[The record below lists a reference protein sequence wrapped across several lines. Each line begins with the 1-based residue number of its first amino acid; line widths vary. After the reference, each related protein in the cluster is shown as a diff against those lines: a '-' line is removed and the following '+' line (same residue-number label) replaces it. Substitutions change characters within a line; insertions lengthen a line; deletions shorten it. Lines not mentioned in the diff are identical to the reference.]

1 MIKLYAQNSALN
13 LAGPFETMTDVPVKR
28 NRTLPKQGIPSDQL
42 VTLMRGFHKQ
52 DKSRWEA
59 GQHSGTVYHGS
70 TTQLALPHR
79 SPSHAHAHPP
89 HTHHTLARRR
99 ARATYAPASSGEP
112 EHLKVQDEA
121 FALFSVSNPLHT
133 DVWPSVNKFESEII
147 AMTASLVNGG
157 DEGVCGTVTSGGT
170 ESVIMATKTHRQWA
184 ELEKGI
190 TEPEIICADS
200 AHAAIDKAC
209 DMLRIKLIKIPV
221 DPVTFQA
228 DPAKFEAAMSP
239 NTIMLYSSA
248 PNYPQGV
255 IDPIEA
261 LSNLAQS
268 KGVGLHV
275 DCCLGGFYL
284 PFLRRLPAHAATVP
298 AFDFALPGVT
308 SMSADTHK
316 YGYAT
321 KGTSVV
327 LYRSAELRQHQFFVY
342 PRWSGGLYA
351 TPSTAGSRP
360 GALSAACWASLMKLG
375 DEGFLRCTAQIAA
388 TVEKFK
394 AAIAATDGL
403 RMLGQPVGMVVAFVS
418 DDFNVYRLADAMA
431 SDGGYGLS
439 QCQHPPCVHICFTMR
454 HVHHIDAIIAAVRKC
469 TAALLAAPHDEAEEG
484 KGAAI
489 YGMAASMPKEGVD
502 AMMSSYLAGVT
513 DNGWE
518 EGAPPPG
525 SSKL

>member
-1 MIKLYAQNSALN
+1 MCVNDASTPAF
-13 LAGPFETMTDVPVKR
+13 PT
-28 NRTLPKQGIPSDQL
+28 
-42 VTLMRGFHKQ
+42 
-52 DKSRWEA
+52 SR
-59 GQHSGTVYHGS
+59 SLTPRLSPLSS
-70 TTQLALPHR
+70 TTQ
-79 SPSHAHAHPP
+79 
-89 HTHHTLARRR
+89 
-99 ARATYAPASSGEP
+99 
-112 EHLKVQDEA
+112 
-121 FALFSVSNPLHT
+121 
-133 DVWPSVNKFESEII
+133 
-147 AMTASLVNGG
+147 
-157 DEGVCGTVTSGGT
+157 
-170 ESVIMATKTHRQWA
+170 
-184 ELEKGI
+184 
-190 TEPEIICADS
+190 
-200 AHAAIDKAC
+200 
-209 DMLRIKLIKIPV
+209 
-221 DPVTFQA
+221 
-228 DPAKFEAAMSP
+228 
-239 NTIMLYSSA
+239 
-248 PNYPQGV
+248 YPQGV
-255 IDPIEA
+255 IDPIET

-375 DEGFLRCTAQIAA
+375 DEGFLRCTALIAA

-418 DDFNVYRLADAMA
+418 DDFNIYRLADAMA

-469 TAALLAAPHDEAEEG
+469 TAALLAAPHDEAQEG